1 MYLLSK
7 QSNRHTYSPL
17 TRWPRDAT
25 GRWPKATGGFC
36 RPAGRGRG
44 TGAEGAGCRVQG
56 RELPQSRPAASLV
69 LTTLLV
75 PDREGK
81 KRRRSRGSGSP
92 GSTDGAWAVMRGY
105 PVSDTHATDTDRPR
119 ISHGYVSRPY
129 SKYWIRIHLDTC
141 IQHVWAILDTARETF
156 GQPACFRSSAKRSML
171 P

>member
-44 TGAEGAGCRVQG
+44 TGAQGAGEGA
-56 RELPQSRPAASLV
+56 PAKPTAASLV

-129 SKYWIRIHLDTC
+129 SKYWIRIQADSTLAY
-141 IQHVWAILDTARETF
+141 WARLRIILF
-156 GQPACFRSSAKRSML
+156 F
-171 P
+171 

>member
-1 MYLLSK
+1 MQKVSI
-7 QSNRHTYSPL
+7 NT
-17 TRWPRDAT
+17 
-25 GRWPKATGGFC
+25 
-36 RPAGRGRG
+36 
-44 TGAEGAGCRVQG
+44 VQQKM
-56 RELPQSRPAASLV
+56 EL
-69 LTTLLV
+69 

-92 GSTDGAWAVMRGY
+92 GSTDGAWAVMHGY

-141 IQHVWAILDTARETF
+141 IRHVWAILDTARETF
-156 GQPACFRSSAKRSML
+156 GQPACFRSYAKRSML

>member
-1 MYLLSK
+1 MAARCDGPMAEGYRRLLSSGR
-7 QSNRHTYSPL
+7 QRQRH
-17 TRWPRDAT
+17 R
-25 GRWPKATGGFC
+25 C
-36 RPAGRGRG
+36 
-44 TGAEGAGCRVQG
+44 AGCRVQG

-141 IQHVWAILDTARETF
+141 IRHVWAILDTARETF
-156 GQPACFRSSAKRSML
+156 GQPACFCSSAKRSML